1 MMKRLLILLSVFAFF
16 SCKSPQIYKAFADSQ
31 KMYYTQSWEKLD
43 NYPLKRGRTDD
54 LFFFNPDRG
63 FVINSQ
69 GILLLTE
76 NGGESW
82 EQKFSVPG
90 SFFRCITFKDSLNG
104 WVGTLG
110 MGDEHLSSTDSF
122 IMYGTKD
129 GGETWTPTEIEGPY
143 PEGLCGLQTVSDKV
157 IVGCGMVRGP
167 SYFIKSVDGGET
179 WQSYDLNHL
188 AGSLI
193 APHFFD
199 ESHGILLG
207 GSTTDK
213 IECRSLVLETFDGG
227 VTWDTAYISK
237 QKGEYCWKASFP
249 TRTKGFISIQRNVD
263 DGNFYCLQTNDGGK
277 TWFENIYETEDYYVQ
292 GVGFLNENMGWL
304 GGSVKWTMETRDGG
318 QSWRRVKDIGR
329 GFNKF
334 QFFGDS
340 IAYGTGF
347 GVYKLENPK
356 PMPFGKK
363 RTFHESGKIKSEI
376 EYADGQ
382 KNGSAT
388 YFHESGKIKSKGIYQ
403 KNVRHGKWQFFNK
416 TGTLVKTEN
425 FQNGAVKIKKKE
437 LQKFAGSYQV
447 RENAFRQITVEN
459 GQLYS
464 KHSQSETKHLLVPVG
479 KYEFVFND
487 LNDYFLKFK
496 TNENGAIDRHLMSA
510 SGRESTAMKVVD

>member
-1 MMKRLLILLSVFAFF
+1 MKQLTILLTFFAFF
-16 SCKSPQIYKAFADSQ
+16 SCKSPQIYKAFSDSQ

-69 GILLLTE
+69 GLLLLTE
-76 NGGESW
+76 DGGDSW

-122 IMYGTKD
+122 IMYGTQD

-143 PEGLCGLQTVSDKV
+143 PEGLCGLQTVSEKV

-167 SYFIKSVDGGET
+167 SYFIKSVDGGLT

-199 ESHGILLG
+199 ESHGFLLG

-227 VTWDTAYISK
+227 ITWDTAYLSK

-249 TRTKGFISIQRNVD
+249 TREKGFISIQRNVD
-263 DGNFYCLQTNDGGK
+263 DGDFYCLQTNDGGK
-277 TWFENIYETEDYYVQ
+277 TWIENIYETEDYYVQ
-292 GVGFLNENMGWL
+292 GVGFINENMGWL
-304 GGSVKWTMETRDGG
+304 GGSVNWTMETRDGG

-334 QFFGDS
+334 QFFGDTL
-340 IAYGTGF
+340 AYGTGF
-347 GVYKLENPK
+347 GVFKLENPSD
-356 PMPFGKK
+356 MPFGKK
-363 RTFHESGKIKSEI
+363 RTFHESGVLKSQI
-376 EYADGQ
+376 EYVDGQ
-382 KNGSAT
+382 KNGMAT
-388 YFHESGKIKSKGIYQ
+388 YFHESGKAKSKGTYV
-403 KNVRHGKWQFFNK
+403 KNVKHGKWQFFDE
-416 TGTLVKTEN
+416 TGQRKETLK
-425 FQNGAVKIKKKE
+425 FSNGAIRMSKKE
-437 LQKFAGSYQV
+437 LYKFEGKFEV
-447 RENAFRQITVEN
+447 REDVFRQIFVEN
-459 GQLYS
+459 DRLCS
-464 KHSQSETKHLLVPVG
+464 MHSQSKKKLTLVPFG
-479 KYEFVFND
+479 KYEFAFEE
-487 LNDYFLKFK
+487 LNGYTLSFK
-496 TNENGAIDRHLMSA
+496 TNENNEIDRHVFSA
-510 SGRESTAMKVVD
+510 SGRESTAIKVEN